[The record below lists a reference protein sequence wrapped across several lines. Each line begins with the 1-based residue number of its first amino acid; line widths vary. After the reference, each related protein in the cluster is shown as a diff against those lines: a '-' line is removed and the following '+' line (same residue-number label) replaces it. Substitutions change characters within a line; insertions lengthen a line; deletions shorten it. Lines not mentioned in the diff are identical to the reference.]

1 MGERASVGK
10 RKPGF
15 ILKKNLSLGKE
26 NDPYEREICESQER
40 IAQMRRE
47 LVKLEG
53 ERRSSQMKLRLR

>member
-1 MGERASVGK
+1 VGDRASVGK

-40 IAQMRRE
+40 IAQMRR
-47 LVKLEG
+47 
-53 ERRSSQMKLRLR
+53 